1 MADMTRLIRRTLA
14 SEVAKHFRGTPG
26 ERIMQAAR
34 LGEEALTLFLA
45 MQPAGMSREE
55 AREILRRNKHRGRRP
70 SRVMDAPRA

>member
-1 MADMTRLIRRTLA
+1 
-14 SEVAKHFRGTPG
+14 
-26 ERIMQAAR
+26 MQAAR